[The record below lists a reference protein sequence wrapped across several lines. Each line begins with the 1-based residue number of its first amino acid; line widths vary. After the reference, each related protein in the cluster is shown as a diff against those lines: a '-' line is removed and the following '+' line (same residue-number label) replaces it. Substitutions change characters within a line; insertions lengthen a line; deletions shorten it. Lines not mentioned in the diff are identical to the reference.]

1 MATQIKAKIEKVED
15 ELRIGYEEILVEN
28 KNLGMEAVSL
38 SNFCFFVK
46 RELTPCWFKSHLTY
60 NQKGFS

>member
-1 MATQIKAKIEKVED
+1 MATKIKAKIEKVD

-46 RELTPCWFKSHLTY
+46 RELTPC
-60 NQKGFS
+60 